1 MVQRQAMVQSVTK
14 AAKCFTRRG
23 ALATMGARTNHR
35 RVAAWLG
42 GADRA
47 LGKQ

>member
-1 MVQRQAMVQSVTK
+1 MVQSVTK

-23 ALATMGARTNHR
+23 ALATMGARTNDR
-35 RVAAWLG
+35 RMAAVSG

-47 LGKQ
+47 LGEQ